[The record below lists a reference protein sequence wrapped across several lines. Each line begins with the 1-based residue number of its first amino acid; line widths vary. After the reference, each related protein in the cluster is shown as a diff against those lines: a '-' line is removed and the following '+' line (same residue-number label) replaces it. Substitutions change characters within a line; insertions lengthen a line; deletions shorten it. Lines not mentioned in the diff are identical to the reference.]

1 MQLLELPVE
10 ILDIILGY
18 CRLEDL
24 CEIGIV
30 CQSMREIARRIVKFD
45 RRVTSYH
52 KFNDERIPLFLMAKL
67 EIPTTE
73 YVSMKF
79 YSLNPREITSKI
91 PPNSVPGTVSN
102 LAECIDYKSLVA
114 EDIKSIVTLKYR
126 RLCVRR
132 IREDWKWSWG
142 IGKKGDVKVIRGF
155 QDESDIAHII
165 YTAISHYLDLPDYE
179 KLKNRPLRRTKNFRR
194 ELRDDEDPG
203 DDEDSPEEEETESSS
218 SSGESGSES
227 FSEEEEE
234 DEEE

>member
-91 PPNSVPGTVSN
+91 PPNSVPGTVWN
-102 LAECIDYKSLVA
+102 LVECIDYKSLVA

-142 IGKKGDVKVIRGF
+142 IGKKGDVEVIRGF

-194 ELRDDEDPG
+194 ELP
-203 DDEDSPEEEETESSS
+203 DSPEEEETESPSD
-218 SSGESGSES
+218 ES
-227 FSEEEEE
+227 FSEESEEE
-234 DEEE
+234 V